1 MTPPDPGDTLALHS
15 SPSSGTD
22 MAKSLAALLAVMALT
37 LVIPAAHADQTIV
50 FLRHGEKPPLGLGQ
64 LDCQGLNR
72 ALALPSVL
80 QAKFGTPTAIYAP
93 DPGSTARDK
102 GVEYNY
108 IRPLAT
114 IEPTAI
120 RLGMP
125 VNTSFGVRQLQ
136 QLEQELLKPTY
147 SSATI
152 YVAWEHNL
160 AQQAVQQLIA
170 AAGGNTQQV
179 PVWTNDDFDSLYVLR
194 VKWQSGKPVS
204 VRFEREAEG
213 LNHQSVECPDARS

>member
-1 MTPPDPGDTLALHS
+1 
-15 SPSSGTD
+15 
-22 MAKSLAALLAVMALT
+22 MAKSLAALVAAMAFTFAV
-37 LVIPAAHADQTIV
+37 PDAHADQTIV

-72 ALALPSVL
+72 ALALPQVL
-80 QAKFGTPTAIYAP
+80 QAKFGKPTGIYAP
-93 DPGSTARDK
+93 DPGSMAKDK

-108 IRPLAT
+108 VRPLAT

-125 VNTSFGVRQLQ
+125 VNTTFGLTQIK
-136 QLEQELLKPTY
+136 QLEQDLLKPSN

-160 AQQAVQQLIA
+160 AQRAVQQLVA
-170 AAGGNTQQV
+170 TAGGDAKQV
-179 PVWTNDDFDSLYVLR
+179 PHWVDNDFDSLYVVRL
-194 VKWQSGKPVS
+194 KWQNGKPVS
-204 VRFEREAEG
+204 ASFEIEAEG
-213 LNHQSVECPDARS
+213 LNHMSAECPDALR

>member
-1 MTPPDPGDTLALHS
+1 
-15 SPSSGTD
+15 
-22 MAKSLAALLAVMALT
+22 MAKSLATLVAAMALT

-72 ALALPSVL
+72 ALAYR
-80 QAKFGTPTAIYAP
+80 AGAAGKIRYAHRDLCARP
-93 DPGSTARDK
+93 ASTAKDK

-125 VNTSFGVRQLQ
+125 VNTSFGVRQLR
-136 QLEQELLKPTY
+136 QLEQELLGLAY

-179 PVWTNDDFDSLYVLR
+179 PVWTNDDFDSLYVLH
-194 VKWQSGKPVS
+194 VKWQNGKPVS
-204 VRFEREAEG
+204 VSFEKKAEG
-213 LNHQSVECPDARS
+213 LNHQSVECPGARS

>member
-1 MTPPDPGDTLALHS
+1 
-15 SPSSGTD
+15 
-22 MAKSLAALLAVMALT
+22 MAKSLATLLAVMAFT

-72 ALALPSVL
+72 ALALPKVL

-125 VNTSFGVRQLQ
+125 VNTSFGLRQIQ
-136 QLEQELLKPTY
+136 QLEQELLKPAY

-160 AQQAVQQLIA
+160 AWQAVQQLVA
-170 AAGGNTQQV
+170 AAGDKAQQV
-179 PVWTNDDFDSLYVLR
+179 PAWADDDYDSLYILR
-194 VKWQSGKPVS
+194 VKWQNAKPVS
-204 VRFEREAEG
+204 MSFAKEAEG
-213 LNHQSVECPDARS
+213 LNNQPTECPDTRH

>member
-1 MTPPDPGDTLALHS
+1 MTRL
-15 SPSSGTD
+15 
-22 MAKSLAALLAVMALT
+22 LAALSAALALT
-37 LVIPAAHADQTIV
+37 AGIASAHAGQTIV

-72 ALALPSVL
+72 ALALPQVL

-93 DPGSTARDK
+93 DPGSMAKDK

-108 IRPLAT
+108 VRPLAT

-120 RLGMP
+120 RLGLP
-125 VNTSFGVRQLQ
+125 VNTAFGLTQIK
-136 QLEQELLKPTY
+136 QLEHDLLKPAY

-170 AAGGNTQQV
+170 AAGGHAQQV
-179 PVWTNDDFDSLYVLR
+179 PPWADDDYDALYVLR
-194 VKWQSGKPVS
+194 LKWQNGKPVS
-204 VRFEREAEG
+204 VSFEKEAQG
-213 LNHQSVECPDARS
+213 LNHQSVECPAARS

>member
-1 MTPPDPGDTLALHS
+1 MT
-15 SPSSGTD
+15 
-22 MAKSLAALLAVMALT
+22 KSLAALIAALAFALSM
-37 LVIPAAHADQTIV
+37 PAAHADQTIV

-72 ALALPSVL
+72 ALALPQVL

-93 DPGSTARDK
+93 DPGTTAKDK

-108 IRPLAT
+108 VRPLAT

-120 RLGMP
+120 RLGLP
-125 VNTSFGVRQLQ
+125 VNTSFGLRQIQ
-136 QLEQELLKPTY
+136 QLEQALLKPAY

-160 AQQAVQQLIA
+160 AWQAAQQLVVT
-170 AAGGNTQQV
+170 AGGKAQQV
-179 PVWTNDDFDSLYVLR
+179 PAWADDDYDSLYVLR
-194 VKWQSGKPVS
+194 VKWQNGKPVS
-204 VRFEREAEG
+204 VSFEREAEG
-213 LNHQSVECPDARS
+213 LNHQSTECPAARS

>member
-1 MTPPDPGDTLALHS
+1 
-15 SPSSGTD
+15 
-22 MAKSLAALLAVMALT
+22 MAKSLAT
-37 LVIPAAHADQTIV
+37 LVAAMAFTFITLNAHADQTIV

-72 ALALPSVL
+72 ALALPKVL

-93 DPGSTARDK
+93 DPGSTAKDK
-102 GVEYNY
+102 SVEYNY

-125 VNTSFGVRQLQ
+125 INTSFGLRQIQ

-160 AQQAVQQLIA
+160 AQQAAQQLVVT
-170 AAGGNTQQV
+170 AGGNAQQV
-179 PVWTNDDFDSLYVLR
+179 PVWASDDFDSLYVLR
-194 VKWQSGKPVS
+194 VKWQDGKPVS
-204 VRFEREAEG
+204 VHFEKDAEG
-213 LNHQSVECPDARS
+213 LDHQSVECPDARS

>member
-1 MTPPDPGDTLALHS
+1 MT
-15 SPSSGTD
+15 
-22 MAKSLAALLAVMALT
+22 KSLAVLLAALAFT
-37 LVIPAAHADQTIV
+37 LLMPMAHADQTIV

-72 ALALPSVL
+72 ALALPQVL

-93 DPGSTARDK
+93 DPGATAKDK

-108 IRPLAT
+108 VRPLAT

-120 RLGMP
+120 RLGLP
-125 VNTSFGVRQLQ
+125 VNTSLGLQ
-136 QLEQELLKPTY
+136 QIKQLEHELLNPVY

-160 AQQAVQQLIA
+160 AWQAVQQLVSTV
-170 AAGGNTQQV
+170 GGKAQQV
-179 PVWTNDDFDSLYVLR
+179 PPWPDDDYDSLYVLR
-194 VKWQSGKPVS
+194 LKWQNGKPVS
-204 VRFEREAEG
+204 VSFEKDAEG
-213 LNHQSVECPDARS
+213 LNRQSAECPDARH

>member
-1 MTPPDPGDTLALHS
+1 MTKPLGALV
-15 SPSSGTD
+15 
-22 MAKSLAALLAVMALT
+22 AALAFAL
-37 LVIPAAHADQTIV
+37 LMPVAHADETIV

-72 ALALPSVL
+72 ALALPQVL

-93 DPGSTARDK
+93 DPGTTAKDK

-108 IRPLAT
+108 VRPLAT

-120 RLGMP
+120 RLGLP
-125 VNTSFGVRQLQ
+125 VNTSFGLRQIK
-136 QLEQELLKPTY
+136 QLEQELLKPSY

-160 AQQAVQQLIA
+160 AQLAVQQLVT
-170 AAGGNTQQV
+170 AAGGKAQQV
-179 PVWTNDDFDSLYVLR
+179 PDWADDDYDSLYVLH
-194 VKWQSGKPVS
+194 VKWQNGKPASVS
-204 VRFEREAEG
+204 FEKEAEG
-213 LNHQSVECPDARS
+213 LNRQSVECPEPRS

>member
-1 MTPPDPGDTLALHS
+1 
-15 SPSSGTD
+15 
-22 MAKSLAALLAVMALT
+22 MAKSLTALVAASAFILL
-37 LVIPAAHADQTIV
+37 IPAAHADQTIV

-72 ALALPSVL
+72 ALALPQVL
-80 QAKFGTPTAIYAP
+80 LTKFGTPTAIYAP
-93 DPGSTARDK
+93 DPGTTAKDK

-108 IRPLAT
+108 VRPLAT

-120 RLGMP
+120 RLGLP
-125 VNTSFGVRQLQ
+125 VNTSLGLRQIK
-136 QLEQELLKPTY
+136 QLEQELLKPSY

-160 AQQAVQQLIA
+160 AQQAVQHLMA
-170 AAGGNTQQV
+170 AAGGNAQQV
-179 PVWTNDDFDSLYVLR
+179 PVWADDDYDALYVLH
-194 VKWQSGKPVS
+194 VKWQSGKPAS

-213 LNHQSVECPDARS
+213 LNRQSAECPDPRS

>member
-1 MTPPDPGDTLALHS
+1 MTKPPGALV
-15 SPSSGTD
+15 
-22 MAKSLAALLAVMALT
+22 AALAFALLIPVARADET
-37 LVIPAAHADQTIV
+37 LV

-80 QAKFGTPTAIYAP
+80 QAKFGTPAAIYAP
-93 DPGSTARDK
+93 DPGSTAKDK

-125 VNTSFGVRQLQ
+125 VNTSLGLRQIQ
-136 QLEQELLKPTY
+136 QLEQDLLVPAY

-160 AQQAVQQLIA
+160 ARQAVQQLVA
-170 AAGGNTQQV
+170 ATGGNAQQV
-179 PVWTNDDFDSLYVLR
+179 PAWADDDYDSLYVLR
-194 VKWQSGKPVS
+194 VKWQNDKPVS
-204 VRFEREAEG
+204 ISFEKEAEG
-213 LNHQSVECPDARS
+213 LNHQSAKCPDARS